1 MTELL
6 ENVIAQLR
14 LLPAIDQDAIAY
26 RLLAE
31 IQDEQRWNKNFAET
45 SDRQW
50 NLLADLVRQE
60 IESEEV
66 TPLAVMFP
74 LEP

>member
-14 LLPAIDQDAIAY
+14 LLPVIDQDAIAY

-31 IQDEQRWNKNFAET
+31 IQDAQRWNKSFAET
-45 SDRQW
+45 TDRQW
-50 NLLADLVRQE
+50 EQLADMVRQE
-60 IESEEV
+60 IASENII
-66 TPLAVMFP
+66 P
-74 LEP
+74 

>member
-14 LLPAIDQDAIAY
+14 MLPSIDQDAIAC

-31 IQDEQRWNKNFAET
+31 IQDAQRWNKSFAET
-45 SDRQW
+45 TDRQW
-50 NLLADLVRQE
+50 ELLADMARQK
-60 IESEEV
+60 IASTHLDSSNPANSV
-66 TPLAVMFP
+66 
-74 LEP
+74 

>member
-14 LLPAIDQDAIAY
+14 LLPVIDQDAIAY

-31 IQDEQRWNKNFAET
+31 IQDAQRWNKSFTET

-50 NLLADLVRQE
+50 ELLADMARQE
-60 IESEEV
+60 ITSTHLDSSNPANPV
-66 TPLAVMFP
+66 
-74 LEP
+74 

>member
-31 IQDEQRWNKNFAET
+31 IQDAQRWNKSFAET
-45 SDRQW
+45 TDRQW
-50 NLLADLVRQE
+50 ELLADMVRQE
-60 IESEEV
+60 IVSENII
-66 TPLAVMFP
+66 P
-74 LEP
+74 

>member
-31 IQDEQRWNKNFAET
+31 IQDAQRWNKSFAET
-45 SDRQW
+45 TDRQW
-50 NLLADLVRQE
+50 ELLADMVRQE
-60 IESEEV
+60 IASENII
-66 TPLAVMFP
+66 P
-74 LEP
+74 